1 MAPWL
6 RGRCLVWNA
15 TCPDTYMASHLHANS
30 VQAGSAAVAAESQK
44 VAKCADI
51 ISGVDF
57 VSVAI
62 ETSGVWGEQ
71 SLGLIQD
78 LGRHIAAVTHEP
90 RSTMFMRQRLSVSR
104 STAWQRQL
112 CARNSPALTI

>member
-1 MAPWL
+1 MAWDA
-6 RGRCLVWNA
+6 N
-15 TCPDTYMASHLHANS
+15 CPDTYAASHLRANS
-30 VQAGSAAVAAESQK
+30 VQAGSAAAAAESRK
-44 VAKCADI
+44 VTKYADI
-51 ISGVDF
+51 ISSINF
-57 VSVAI
+57 VPVAI
-62 ETSGVWGEQ
+62 ETSGVWGVQ
-71 SLGLIQD
+71 ALGLIQD